1 MGAMDAGLSTANG
14 LYQQAAA
21 GTFTMDAGVAK
32 ECADA
37 YKRLVDNTI
46 EPQIQK
52 AKLLN
57 RLDGFGTFTSSHQL
71 QSGFEKKAAAL
82 VEALETAKEAALQ
95 MAAAHLLA
103 GRQIAEADEMHRQ
116 AINVAAKEIGK

>member
-1 MGAMDAGLSTANG
+1 MGAMDVGLSTANG

-21 GTFTMDAGVAK
+21 GTFTMEAGVAK

-46 EPQIQK
+46 DPQIVRARNLYSLQ
-52 AKLLN
+52 
-57 RLDGFGTFTSSHQL
+57 GFSTFTSSKEL
-71 QSGFEKKAAAL
+71 KAGFEGKARDL
-82 VEALETAKEAALQ
+82 VNALESAKEAALQ

-103 GRQIAEADEMHRQ
+103 GKLIQEADEMHRQ
-116 AINVAAKEIGK
+116 SIKVTTEEIGK